1 MRMEMTVFQN
11 AQFGEIRTMDEN
23 GKVLFCGNDIAKALG
38 YARANDAITVHCRS
52 TVKRRIPHPQSKE
65 KQIEM
70 LFIPEGDV
78 YRLITHSK
86 LPAAME
92 FESWVFDDVLPS
104 IRRNGGYIAGQDTL
118 SEDELLSKALMVAQ
132 KKLDERNAQLEKA
145 KEQIALMEPKA
156 EYYDRV
162 TESEGSMSFR
172 ETAKVFGIK
181 EREFIGF
188 LLAKKLVY
196 RNSHG
201 KLIPYMEKRQ
211 EKWFEVAEV
220 SYQAGTET
228 RTTVY
233 TKITP
238 VGRQKISALLG
249 KEGL

>member
-11 AQFGEIRTMDEN
+11 AQFGEIRTLDEN
-23 GKVLFCGNDIAKALG
+23 GKVLFCGSDVAKALG
-38 YARANDAITVHCRS
+38 YSNPRKAVRDHTRGGTKRS
-52 TVKRRIPHPQSKE
+52 TPTTSGEQ
-65 KQIEM
+65 EM
-70 LFIPEGDV
+70 QFIPEGDV

-86 LPAAME
+86 LPTAME
-92 FESWVFDDVLPS
+92 FEAWVFDDVLPS

-118 SEDELLSKALMVAQ
+118 SDDELLSKALMVAQ

-145 KEQIALMEPKA
+145 KEQIAVMEPKA

-238 VGRQKISALLG
+238 VGRQKIAALLG

>member
-1 MRMEMTVFQN
+1 MEMTVFQN
-11 AQFGEIRTMDEN
+11 AQFGEIRTLDEN
-23 GKVLFCGNDIAKALG
+23 GKVLFCGSDVAKALG
-38 YARANDAITVHCRS
+38 YSNPRKAVRDHTRGGTKRS
-52 TVKRRIPHPQSKE
+52 TPTTSGEQ
-65 KQIEM
+65 EM
-70 LFIPEGDV
+70 QFIPEGDV

-86 LPAAME
+86 LPTAME
-92 FESWVFDDVLPS
+92 FEAWVFDDVLPS

-118 SEDELLSKALMVAQ
+118 SDDELLSRALMVAQ

-145 KEQIALMEPKA
+145 KEQIAVMEPKA

-188 LLAKKLVY
+188 LLSKKLVY

-201 KLIPYMEKRQ
+201 KLIPYAEERQ

-238 VGRQKISALLG
+238 VGRQKIAALLG
-249 KEGL
+249 KEGM

>member
-1 MRMEMTVFQN
+1 MSMEMTVFQN

-38 YARANDAITVHCRS
+38 YARPGKAIIDHCKG
-52 TVKRRIPHPQSKE
+52 VLKRDTLTAGG
-65 KQIEM
+65 KQEM
-70 LFIPEGDV
+70 SFITEGDV
-78 YRLITHSK
+78 YRLISHSK
-86 LPAAME
+86 LEDAQK

-132 KKLDERNAQLEKA
+132 KKLDERNAQLKKA

-188 LLAKKLVY
+188 LLTKKLVY

-238 VGRQKISALLG
+238 VGRQKIAALLG
-249 KEGL
+249 NEGM

>member
-1 MRMEMTVFQN
+1 MEMTVFQN
-11 AQFGEIRTMDEN
+11 AQFGEIRTLDEN
-23 GKVLFCGNDIAKALG
+23 GKVLFCGSDVAKALG
-38 YARANDAITVHCRS
+38 YSNPRKAVRDHTRGGTKRS
-52 TVKRRIPHPQSKE
+52 TPTTSGEQ
-65 KQIEM
+65 EM
-70 LFIPEGDV
+70 QFIPEGDV

-92 FESWVFDDVLPS
+92 FEAWVFDDVLPS

-118 SEDELLSKALMVAQ
+118 SDDELLSKALMVAQ

-145 KEQIALMEPKA
+145 KEQIAVMEPKA

-196 RNSHG
+196 RNSHR
-201 KLIPYMEKRQ
+201 KLIPYMEKRM

-238 VGRQKISALLG
+238 VGRQKIAALLG